1 MAFIYKRMAVKGL
14 RVVHADEL
22 RKCFTCVACLLQ
34 NFGCFALTELSHG
47 SNTKAMRTTAKYD
60 PKTQVSQRA
69 CRQLLKDKNSMKLLL
84 LAGKDQTGKLD
95 MVKNGKNYYFF
106 LLIGER
112 ERKTNTKNKQTNKT
126 QNNIIQPKADKY
138 LNCCLSVVL

>member
-1 MAFIYKRMAVKGL
+1 MAFMYKRIAVKGL
-14 RVVHADEL
+14 RVVYAGEL

-60 PKTQVSQRA
+60 PKTQVSQCA

-84 LAGKDQTGKLD
+84 LAGKDQTGTLD
-95 MVKNGKNYYFF
+95 IVKKW
-106 LLIGER
+106 
-112 ERKTNTKNKQTNKT
+112 
-126 QNNIIQPKADKY
+126 
-138 LNCCLSVVL
+138 

>member
-1 MAFIYKRMAVKGL
+1 MLKAEGFQISHFCCLAYNMAFMYKRIAVKGL
-14 RVVHADEL
+14 RVVYAGEL

-60 PKTQVSQRA
+60 PKTQVSQCA

-84 LAGKDQTGKLD
+84 LAGKDQTGTLD
-95 MVKNGKNYYFF
+95 IVKKW
-106 LLIGER
+106 
-112 ERKTNTKNKQTNKT
+112 
-126 QNNIIQPKADKY
+126 
-138 LNCCLSVVL
+138 